1 MKVHVHWM
9 NLMKN
14 QIIQKFQTFKIW
26 KEKVTRQWTHFLNH
40 LIKKLCSMGSKCL
53 VLDVSHMCRR
63 LMCQKTCLV
72 VHWNSFWEFFG
83 IFYIFS
89 IKLKYLYTIMY
100 DCEKS
105 SLTHELSYIGL
116 FKFSYLS
123 LFYVMFFVKN
133 NSKKS
138 VSPFFL
144 FWYPNCEWT
153 HETYNYLVVMCV
165 PTYVGMYGLV

>member
-1 MKVHVHWM
+1 
-9 NLMKN
+9 
-14 QIIQKFQTFKIW
+14 
-26 KEKVTRQWTHFLNH
+26 
-40 LIKKLCSMGSKCL
+40 
-53 VLDVSHMCRR
+53 
-63 LMCQKTCLV
+63 
-72 VHWNSFWEFFG
+72 
-83 IFYIFS
+83 
-89 IKLKYLYTIMY
+89 MY